1 MGTISN
7 KIEYLEGTKDAIR
20 TAIESKGITVSDTD
34 TFRSYA
40 TKIGQIDGGSSLT
53 FDAIYPV
60 GSIYMSVSTTS
71 PSVLFGGTWE
81 AVEGKFLLGTSKS
94 YSLNSEGGEASHTL
108 TLDELP
114 NIESGTLQI
123 SSSAGSTP
131 VTAPTG
137 SAEDNVTVYEL
148 GGEMQPRW
156 GSNLKVTIQGKDQP
170 HNNMPPYLAVNI
182 WKRTA

>member
-20 TAIESKGITVSDTD
+20 TAIESKGIAVSDTD

-40 TKIGQIDGGSSLT
+40 TKISQIDGGSSLT

-60 GSIYMSVSTTS
+60 GSIYMSVGTTS

-81 AVEGKFLLGTSKS
+81 KIEDTFLLACGSTFA
-94 YSLNSEGGEASHTL
+94 LGQTGGEVNHIL
-108 TLDELP
+108 TIGEMPTHNHDMYSY
-114 NIESGTLQI
+114 NDAGDGTIGTGHGVI
-123 SSSAGSTP
+123 SDIDAPYKTYWAKLAMENAGS
-131 VTAPTG
+131 
-137 SAEDNVTVYEL
+137 S
-148 GGEMQPRW
+148 
-156 GSNLKVTIQGKDQP
+156 QP